1 MKSGCQ
7 TLVAREVG
15 GAQRS
20 STFLGDIKSE
30 EEATIANSF
39 TLSAI
44 RPKFGEDSTNDGIV
58 ICSCE
63 RRGVDRLFPSC
74 VESFIKPYI
83 TMGNGN
89 YRPTA
94 DFFQNPTMPSEAD
107 LSAMVMPSP
116 PISYRT
122 QTSSVDMA
130 GHSSHATT
138 FVITDW
144 EHPLSSPSE
153 WAVLSLDKSE
163 SLSSSGRAGCHDDA
177 PAVRLHSLT
186 SFNMSRAWPLEQS
199 WQERDS
205 GMESQLAVE
214 TSDEEQNHTLLG
226 LMERNR
232 TSMGLCLN
240 PDTTAKAVELVR
252 DLIIERDK
260 LAEEVN
266 MLLETHKNE
275 KMEWIEFTKDLQVA
289 VQVAER
295 MSSESEQ
302 TTKLLDKDNKRLQDE
317 LDEAHERQLETQQ
330 EMENLRSQNTDLSYK
345 LSTIEKK
352 RRITDVRFIED
363 KSQPD
368 ESYEFKT
375 CEFLENGDV
384 AGVQKQEDCDANDEK
399 EARKSPLTAKGIG
412 KVYVDALEKK
422 NSGGRDQR
430 RIVMSSERNLSRI
443 PSPVTAPSFRN
454 TLNKTSSTTP
464 LWKIEEPTQGR
475 TPAQVLK
482 ESLSNISKG
491 RKFGT
496 CF

>member
-1 MKSGCQ
+1 
-7 TLVAREVG
+7 
-15 GAQRS
+15 
-20 STFLGDIKSE
+20 
-30 EEATIANSF
+30 
-39 TLSAI
+39 
-44 RPKFGEDSTNDGIV
+44 
-58 ICSCE
+58 
-63 RRGVDRLFPSC
+63 
-74 VESFIKPYI
+74 
-83 TMGNGN
+83 MGNGN

-116 PISYRT
+116 PSYRT

-130 GHSSHATT
+130 GHSSHAAT

-153 WAVLSLDKSE
+153 WAVLSVDK
-163 SLSSSGRAGCHDDA
+163 
-177 PAVRLHSLT
+177 
-186 SFNMSRAWPLEQS
+186 AWPLEHS

-205 GMESQLAVE
+205 GMGSPLATE
-214 TSDEEQNHTLLG
+214 TSDEEQNQTLLG

-252 DLIIERDK
+252 DLITERDK
-260 LAEEVN
+260 LAEELN
-266 MLLETHKNE
+266 RLQETQKNE
-275 KMEWIEFTKDLQVA
+275 KMEWSEFTKDLHVA

-295 MSSESEQ
+295 MCSESEQ
-302 TTKLLDKDNKRLQDE
+302 TIKLLDKDHKRLQEE

-330 EMENLRSQNTDLSYK
+330 EMENLRSQNTDMSYK
-345 LSTIEKK
+345 LSMLEKK
-352 RRITDVRFIED
+352 RRITDVRFTED

-368 ESYEFKT
+368 ESYELKT
-375 CEFLENGDV
+375 CDFLENGDV
-384 AGVQKQEDCDANDEK
+384 ADVQKQEECDANDEK
-399 EARKSPLTAKGIG
+399 DAKKSQLTAKGIG

-422 NSGGRDQR
+422 NAGGRDQR

-443 PSPVTAPSFRN
+443 PSPVNAPCFRN
-454 TLNKTSSTTP
+454 TMNKTSSTTS
-464 LWKIEEPTQGR
+464 LWKIEEPTQR
-475 TPAQVLK
+475 TPSQVLK
-482 ESLSNISKG
+482 ESLSNVSKG